1 MIYIAVFMF
10 MVVVSISAVRSGD
23 GPSKAAVA
31 LVWLPLGIAFLTVWV
46 ISHRWANRS
55 GCREAFPEHFGYR
68 PPAFEVAPFPVG
80 DRQTWWPLGREC
92 VGRDSDTGIVVVE
105 HTGWVTTTIVY
116 PALTCAVVALAVVV
130 VRTALLGLRDFR
142 ARS

>member
-1 MIYIAVFMF
+1 MIYIAGFMF

-23 GPSKAAVA
+23 GLCRAAVA
-31 LVWLPLGIAFLTVWV
+31 LVWLPLGVAFLTSWV
-46 ISHRWANRS
+46 FSHRWANQS

-68 PPAFEVAPFPVG
+68 PQDYEVVPFPVK

-92 VGRDSDTGIVVVE
+92 VGRDSDTGTVIVE
-105 HTGWVTTTIVY
+105 HTGWGTTMIVY

-130 VRTALLGLRDFR
+130 VRTALLGLRECR

>member
-10 MVVVSISAVRSGD
+10 MVVVSISAVRSRD

-31 LVWLPLGIAFLTVWV
+31 LVWLPLGIAFLTMWV
-46 ISHRWANRS
+46 FSHRWANRS

-68 PPAFEVAPFPVG
+68 PTDYEVAPFPVEH
-80 DRQTWWPLGREC
+80 RQTWWPLGREC

-105 HTGWVTTTIVY
+105 HTGWVTTMIVY
-116 PALTCAVVALAVVV
+116 PAVTCAVVALAVVV
-130 VRTALLGLRDFR
+130 GRTALLGLRDFR